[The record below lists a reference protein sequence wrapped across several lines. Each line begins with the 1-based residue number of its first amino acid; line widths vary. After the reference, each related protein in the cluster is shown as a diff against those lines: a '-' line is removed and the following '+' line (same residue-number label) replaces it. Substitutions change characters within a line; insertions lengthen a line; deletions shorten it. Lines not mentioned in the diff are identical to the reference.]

1 MLFKIFFPYRLTE
14 NDQFTLLL
22 INCELMGS
30 ILLADVSRP
39 NISFDDQLSI
49 LLYGSSRL
57 KSIANYSDNIPALN
71 ILEKT
76 KKSEAMSKWRAFET
90 LQELG
95 NLNLDNTTTILI
107 QIICLFLVPSRHV
120 DNPKRIKR
128 LQNNYRLLMYRY
140 LIRKLGKKSALQT
153 VNSIEKTLNML
164 VRLCFN

>member
-1 MLFKIFFPYRLTE
+1 MKHRILNFCRLTE

-39 NISFDDQLSI
+39 GISFNEQFSI

-57 KSIANYSDNIPALN
+57 KYVANYNGNLPALN

-76 KKSEAMSKWRAFET
+76 KKSEQISKWRAFET

-95 NLNLDNTTTILI
+95 NFNLDNSTTILI

-120 DNPKRIKR
+120 DNPKKIKR
-128 LQNNYRLLMYRY
+128 FQNHYRLLMYRY
-140 LIRKLGKKSALQT
+140 LIRKQGTKSALKT
-153 VNSIEKTLNML
+153 MNSIEKTLNAL
-164 VRLCFN
+164 VTLCFS